1 MKSFIPPV
9 EVQANARRA
18 LEVRAQKPPSE
29 RGMIEE
35 GLSRA
40 RDLSNGRAL
49 PLDTIKRMY
58 SFFQRHEVDKQ
69 GSTWSTYGKGWQAW
83 MGWGGDAG
91 HRWVRR
97 ILARNSDFPSI
108 VGSTKS
114 GTGVK
119 KADPVPG
126 QPPAAPAAPAPA
138 AAPAAPAAAP
148 PAAPPPGTPPAAP
161 GTPPAPPADPN
172 APPADPNAPPV
183 DPNAPPPVQV
193 EPMGEGKFKEVNS
206 GKEFAVE
213 QKVPKDDSRIKNL
226 KDTEDY
232 LESSG
237 LKAAKDALANIAI
250 MATESVDNETK
261 RRLQAAGLVDMTE
274 IGMHANPYGLRFLN
288 IIDGN
293 KDIASKEK
301 ELKAILY
308 YAEQYSKRR
317 GDAGENQHLLR
328 AAGLDD
334 TMQKS
339 ASFFNTAEM
348 SLEDQWYLKDALG
361 VVDTDDVVTILKAFI
376 KPSGEDLNPD
386 EISLFERI
394 VKRMQKLKE
403 DALGLGQSIDIPSFS
418 KKLGNDI
425 ANILSSAM
433 QSIYQPKIA
442 KTVSDLGGTTSQMPR
457 LFSREWSSYLVM
469 RSQQIR
475 DTTNEYLNRYIKNG
489 ANPSGIDIPFG
500 VRRAE
505 IIAVTEATNAN
516 ALVAKTAQTVLNK
529 SGIKTKLIW
538 QTAVTEASCGVCVS
552 LNGLAQGDGWTE
564 LPPLHPYCR
573 CTVKVEREND

>member
-1 MKSFIPPV
+1 MKSFIPPA

-29 RGMIEE
+29 RGMIDE

-119 KADPVPG
+119 KADPVLG
-126 QPPAAPAAPAPA
+126 QPPAPAAPAAPA
-138 AAPAAPAAAP
+138 APLA
-148 PAAPPPGTPPAAP
+148 PGTPPAAP
-161 GTPPAPPADPN
+161 ADPNAPPADPN
-172 APPADPNAPPV
+172 APPADPNAPPA

-213 QKVPKDDSRIKNL
+213 QKVPKDDDKIKNA

-237 LKAAKDALANIAI
+237 LKEAKNALANLAI

-261 RRLQAAGLVDMTE
+261 RRLQAAGLADMTE
-274 IGMHANPYGLRFLN
+274 MGMHVNAYGLRFLN

-308 YAEQYSKRR
+308 YAEQHAKTR
-317 GDAGENQHLLR
+317 GNTLQNQHLLR

-339 ASFFNTAEM
+339 ASFFNTAEL
-348 SLEDQWYLKDALG
+348 SLEDQWYLKDTLG
-361 VVDTDDVVTILKAFI
+361 VIDTDDVTLILKAFI

-394 VKRMQKLKE
+394 VQRMLNLKE
-403 DALGLGQSIDIPSFS
+403 EALRFGKSIDVSSFS
-418 KKLGNDI
+418 RKLGNDI
-425 ANILSSAM
+425 ASILSNAM
-433 QSIYQPKIA
+433 QSIYNPKIA
-442 KTVSDLGGTTSQMPR
+442 KTVNDLGGNITTSQTPR
-457 LFSREWSSYLVM
+457 LFSREWSNYLVM

-489 ANPSGIDIPFG
+489 ATPSGIDIPFG
-500 VRRAE
+500 KRRAE

-538 QTAVTEASCGVCVS
+538 QTAVTEASCSVCVS
-552 LNGLAQGDGWTE
+552 LNNLAQGDGWTE

-573 CTVKVEREND
+573 CTVRVEREND